1 MITLHAVEE
10 RKKIGSCIVRVDY
23 YIYILGRY
31 IHQMVFSKCF
41 EINVTGY
48 NVSTPNFKFR

>member
-10 RKKIGSCIVRVDY
+10 RKKIGSCIARVDY

-31 IHQMVFSKCF
+31 IIYTSDGIQQMF
-41 EINVTGY
+41 
-48 NVSTPNFKFR
+48 